1 MKEAGTSTGHDAP
14 APGLLRRLD
23 DGIFAVEQTVVT
35 TFLSAMTVMVFL
47 DVVYR
52 RLVAPDSKLGRLIA
66 LIFGVDSDEG
76 RTMLDHTVAPIL
88 SVVISVGALG
98 FGFWT
103 AERRAA
109 EGSDAAGAPNAKRA
123 LLFTLLASAGLTL
136 LGYLM
141 VLPSFSSRAF
151 YILLFVLG
159 AGSYGVSLVRK
170 REPGMALKLGALVVT
185 GAVFI
190 PFALHYFPRG
200 YTWSKEVSLMLLLWV
215 GFLGA
220 SVCAHEGK
228 HIRMEA
234 LGKLVPA
241 HLRRFTR
248 ALGFFLAALFCAFI
262 AVIGWQYTFDP
273 HYGAYVL
280 GGIFEQTG
288 IPDWISIAAVPVA
301 FGLTTVRFVAV
312 GVSTLR
318 GGSYGAPISEEE
330 ELTGASHMA
339 LDDVEEQPV
348 AAALPPADKGLTDQ
362 DKDDEAQ
369 S

>member
-1 MKEAGTSTGHDAP
+1 MTEAGKSNGLAVP
-14 APGLLRRLD
+14 APSVLRRLD
-23 DGIFAVEQTVVT
+23 DGIFAVEQAVVT

-52 RLVAPDSKLGRLIA
+52 RLVAPDSKLGHLLA
-66 LIFGVDSDEG
+66 LIFRVHSDEG
-76 RTMLDHTVAPIL
+76 RATLDHTVAPIL
-88 SVVISVGALG
+88 GVVLGVSALG

-103 AERRAA
+103 AERRA
-109 EGSDAAGAPNAKRA
+109 GAANAKRA
-123 LLFTLLASAGLTL
+123 LLRTILASAALGG

-151 YILLFVLG
+151 YILLFALG
-159 AGSYGVSLVRK
+159 GGSYAVSLLRA
-170 REPGMALKLGALVVT
+170 RPRGFALKLGALAVT
-185 GAVFI
+185 AALFV
-190 PFALHYFPRG
+190 PFALRYFPQG

-241 HLRRFTR
+241 RLQRFAR
-248 ALGFFLAALFCAFI
+248 AFGFALAALFCAFM
-262 AVIGWQYTFDP
+262 ALLGWQYTFDP
-273 HYGAYVL
+273 TYGAYFL

-288 IPDWISIAAVPVA
+288 IPDWLAIAAVPVA
-301 FGLTTVRFVAV
+301 FGLTALRFTAV
-312 GVSTLR
+312 TVSTLR

-339 LDDVEEQPV
+339 LSDVEEQ
-348 AAALPPADKGLTDQ
+348 AEPPEDGEG
-362 DKDDEAQ
+362 DDEV
-369 S
+369 SP